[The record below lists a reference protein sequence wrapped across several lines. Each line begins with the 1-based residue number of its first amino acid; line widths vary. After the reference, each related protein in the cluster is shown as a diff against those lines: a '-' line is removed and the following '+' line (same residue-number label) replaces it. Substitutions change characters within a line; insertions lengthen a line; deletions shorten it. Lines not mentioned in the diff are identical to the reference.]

1 MTETEVYYNEV
12 LQSIYKSSYEVIASP
27 LQFREYIIS
36 QRILRWKV
44 KSLLKSDEQN
54 ANRLIVDGKS
64 GQSQNIKKYSGE
76 DTSHFIA
83 KDVKRAENSEILLT
97 QLLKKLSGN
106 KDKVAGYRYDLFDKE
121 LNVRPW
127 KANELDFYDSII
139 EEYGKLENILSV
151 TSSKIRNNHKNLER
165 KFFNVDIEVRE
176 EKRKRKRKLENS
188 LKSEVCKKKRLSTHL
203 LSFFKKLLG
212 QS

>member
-1 MTETEVYYNEV
+1 M
-12 LQSIYKSSYEVIASP
+12 
-27 LQFREYIIS
+27 
-36 QRILRWKV
+36 
-44 KSLLKSDEQN
+44 LKSDEQN

-76 DTSHFIA
+76 DTSHFTA

-139 EEYGKLENILSV
+139 EEYVKLENIVSV
-151 TSSKIRNNHKNLER
+151 TSSKIRNNHKNLKR
-165 KFFNVDIEVRE
+165 RFLMLTLKS
-176 EKRKRKRKLENS
+176 RKRSEKENES
-188 LKSEVCKKKRLSTHL
+188 WKTL
-203 LSFFKKLLG
+203 
-212 QS
+212 

>member
-12 LQSIYKSSYEVIASP
+12 LQSIYKSSYELIASP
-27 LQFREYIIS
+27 LQFREYVIS

-54 ANRLIVDGKS
+54 ANKLIVDGKS

-76 DTSHFIA
+76 DTSHFTA

-106 KDKVAGYRYDLFDKE
+106 KDKVAGYRYDLFGKE

-127 KANELDFYDSII
+127 KANELIFMTVLLKSMSNWKILCQSLLL
-139 EEYGKLENILSV
+139 KLETIIKILKGDFLMLTLKS
-151 TSSKIRNNHKNLER
+151 
-165 KFFNVDIEVRE
+165 
-176 EKRKRKRKLENS
+176 RKRSEKENES
-188 LKSEVCKKKRLSTHL
+188 WKTL
-203 LSFFKKLLG
+203 
-212 QS
+212 

>member
-12 LQSIYKSSYEVIASP
+12 LKSIYKSSYELIASP
-27 LQFREYIIS
+27 LKFREYVIS

-76 DTSHFIA
+76 DTPCFTA

-106 KDKVAGYRYDLFDKE
+106 KDKVAGY
-121 LNVRPW
+121 
-127 KANELDFYDSII
+127 
-139 EEYGKLENILSV
+139 
-151 TSSKIRNNHKNLER
+151 
-165 KFFNVDIEVRE
+165 
-176 EKRKRKRKLENS
+176 
-188 LKSEVCKKKRLSTHL
+188 
-203 LSFFKKLLG
+203 
-212 QS
+212 